1 MNTSSIKD
9 KSNNNLG
16 SGLFS
21 NNAHVSSSLGGN
33 SMKSSQALDASG
45 IAVEILLDGEI
56 QGRLREIVKV
66 YVGGFDSFGEE

>member
-56 QGRLREIVKV
+56 
-66 YVGGFDSFGEE
+66 